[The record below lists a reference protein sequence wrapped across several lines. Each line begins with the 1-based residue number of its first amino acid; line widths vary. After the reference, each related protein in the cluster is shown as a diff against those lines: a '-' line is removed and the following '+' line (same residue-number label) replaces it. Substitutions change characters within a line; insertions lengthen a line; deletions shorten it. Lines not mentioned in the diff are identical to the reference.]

1 MIQRSRVHTYSFFLY
16 TRISLF
22 FALFHLFLSFFFF
35 CLRSVIDNAFILSA
49 NGSLP
54 AGSEYQVAK
63 SHNRI
68 SRYVHTQSDGSR
80 DICMYTCVE
89 SAGVEN
95 MCALRDF
102 FFYYYYYYYILYT
115 FKTRYLQASCSQV
128 LNASFVCGL
137 CIYNIILCVR
147 TVRVC
152 VICVY
157 DAHRSSCARLTQNPV
172 DGMVFQLV
180 PSAAAQQPTDG
191 TDRRSRVLV
200 ANAVLLG

>member
-102 FFYYYYYYYILYT
+102 FFFIIITIITFYIPLKPVIY
-115 FKTRYLQASCSQV
+115 KRRVRRYSTRV
-128 LNASFVCGL
+128 
-137 CIYNIILCVR
+137 
-147 TVRVC
+147 
-152 VICVY
+152 
-157 DAHRSSCARLTQNPV
+157 SCAV
-172 DGMVFQLV
+172 YVYII
-180 PSAAAQQPTDG
+180 
-191 TDRRSRVLV
+191 
-200 ANAVLLG
+200 